1 MCLLLDT
8 IYMLLQGIHLA
19 IAISLALKDHIVFC
33 YLIGDH
39 YRTSVV
45 YCLNF
50 DIVIQYL

>member
-33 YLIGDH
+33 YLIGELTFYFSICRFD
-39 YRTSVV
+39 V
-45 YCLNF
+45 YHL
-50 DIVIQYL
+50 VT